1 MFMDGRP
8 PVNVG
13 VTSSGDVFGGTA
25 VTFSDVLGD
34 QQFSLFAASIS
45 QYRTLS
51 LSYLNLAHR
60 FNYALQGY
68 SQTQFFY
75 GNLEGVFYDPAFS
88 GIIDRDLSIA
98 TERSAA
104 RRRSASGRSTG
115 TAAWSSPAASSSIHR
130 ELQRSRPS
138 GVFRAASDRQFGRRS
153 SARARSFPSA
163 STSCR
168 KRPSSVSSDL
178 FRKHRASRIRG
189 RAEDWRLAL
198 ASDHGHRCPLLR
210 ASRRLGATGAARPR
224 VQELG

>member
-1 MFMDGRP
+1 MDGRP

-25 VTFSDVLGD
+25 VTFCDVLGD

-98 TERSAA
+98 TR
-104 RRRSASGRSTG
+104 T
-115 TAAWSSPAASSSIHR
+115 
-130 ELQRSRPS
+130 
-138 GVFRAASDRQFGRRS
+138 
-153 SARARSFPSA
+153 
-163 STSCR
+163 
-168 KRPSSVSSDL
+168 
-178 FRKHRASRIRG
+178 IRG
-189 RAEDWRLAL
+189 ATAFGIW
-198 ASDHGHRCPLLR
+198 PLNR
-210 ASRRLGATGAARPR
+210 YRRLELTGSFQQYTENFNDPALQA
-224 VQELG
+224 